1 MAEIALNKSPGRPM
15 NELKE
20 LFVSVLTIVCIA
32 SLDKSF
38 TVYMVATAVA
48 VTERFI

>member
-1 MAEIALNKSPGRPM
+1 M